1 MNNPLLV
8 AIAGPTGSGKSE
20 LAIRVAAEFDGEV
33 VSCDSVQIYRGFDI
47 GTAKLP
53 EAERHGIP
61 HHLIDVLE
69 PGETFSAG
77 EFARR
82 ARAALA
88 GIAGRKRVPVVTGGT
103 GFYLRALLEGLTP
116 GPVRDDSLRERL
128 IYRERKRPG
137 SLHRLLRR
145 LDPDSARK
153 IHPRDTAKI
162 TRALEVRLLTGRAA
176 SLLFETGKDAL
187 QGFRIVKLG
196 LFPER
201 AALYARI
208 DARCERMFAGGLIG
222 EVESLLGRG
231 CSVYAKAFE
240 SLGYIQALQAL
251 KGELTPQQA
260 LEQTKQA
267 TRRYAKRQMT
277 WFRREDQLL
286 RFEGF
291 GDEPAIQRAVSDLL
305 KSALID

>member
-1 MNNPLLV
+1 MNTPLLI

-47 GTAKLP
+47 GTAKLRDP
-53 EAERHGIP
+53 ERHGIP
-61 HHLIDVLE
+61 HHLIDILDPE
-69 PGETFSAG
+69 ETFSAG

-88 GIAGRKRVPVVTGGT
+88 GIVGRSRVPVVTGGT

-128 IYRERKRPG
+128 AQREQKRRG

-145 LDPDSARK
+145 LDPAVGRK
-153 IHPRDTAKI
+153 IHPHDTPKI
-162 TRALEVRLLTGRAA
+162 ARALEVRLLTGGAA
-176 SLLFETGKDAL
+176 SLLFQSGKDPL

-201 AALYARI
+201 AALYAGI
-208 DARCERMFAGGLIG
+208 DARCERMFARGLLR
-222 EVESLLGRG
+222 EAESLLARG
-231 CSVYAKAFE
+231 CPIQAKPFE
-240 SLGYIQALQAL
+240 SLGYRQALQAL
-251 KGELTPQQA
+251 KGELTVQQA
-260 LEQTKQA
+260 LEETKQA

-277 WFRREDQLL
+277 WFRRELEL
-286 RFEGF
+286 VRFEGF
-291 GDEPAIQRAVSDLL
+291 GDDPAIQRAVSDLL
-305 KSALID
+305 RSALID